1 MSSFNLSGFN
11 KSIQSINNSIKKVVS
26 NMNQVNQQ
34 VVQQHSDVV
43 LHARRLDGD
52 VQQKPEVIK
61 KEVYKLPE
69 GVVLNEKGE
78 AVFQSPKGLKA
89 WSPDDAWGSG
99 VTVGYQAGKYV
110 SFQKGSDEGLKL
122 GINQGYQQGKDEG
135 LKLGINQGYQQGKG
149 EGLKLGN
156 KQGYQLGDEHSYIKG
171 FDAGHNDGF
180 NYGATK
186 YGLFGSGATATVG
199 GTAWS
204 IAKAVKVFG
213 QTSAAAAAASEGPA
227 AATIG
232 AATGVEAAAAGG
244 LLAES
249 AVALSASALVP
260 FALPAI
266 VTGTGVGLLIGAL
279 LQHPNTHSVH
289 GV

>member
-1 MSSFNLSGFN
+1 
-11 KSIQSINNSIKKVVS
+11 
-26 NMNQVNQQ
+26 MNQVNQQ

-110 SFQKGSDEGLKL
+110 SFQKGS
-122 GINQGYQQGKDEG
+122 DEG

>member
-1 MSSFNLSGFN
+1 MFSFNLSGFN
-11 KSIQSINNSIKKVVS
+11 KSIQSINKSINKVVTD
-26 NMNQVNQQ
+26 MHQVNQQ
-34 VVQQHSDVV
+34 ALQQQHQSDVV
-43 LHARRLDGD
+43 LNARRLDGD
-52 VQQKPEVIK
+52 VQKKPEVIK

-69 GVVLNEKGE
+69 GVTLWGD
-78 AVFQSPKGLKA
+78 GKA
-89 WSPDDAWGSG
+89 DFVKPEFVVSGRDADMFFSG
-99 VTVGYQAGKYV
+99 TSIGFPAGKYV
-110 SFQKGSDEGLKL
+110 GFQKGND
-122 GINQGYQQGKDEG
+122 
-135 LKLGINQGYQQGKG
+135 

-156 KQGYQLGDEHSYIKG
+156 KQGYQLGDAHGYIKG
-171 FDAGHNDGF
+171 FDAGHNEGF
-180 NYGATK
+180 HYGAAK
-186 YGLFGSGATATVG
+186 YGMFGSGATATVG
-199 GTAWS
+199 GSAWS
-204 IAKAVKVFG
+204 IAKAIKLFG

>member
-1 MSSFNLSGFN
+1 MH
-11 KSIQSINNSIKKVVS
+11 
-26 NMNQVNQQ
+26 QVNQQ
-34 VVQQHSDVV
+34 ALQQQHQSDVV
-43 LHARRLDGD
+43 LNARRLDGD
-52 VQQKPEVIK
+52 VQKKPEVIK

-69 GVVLNEKGE
+69 GVTLWGDGQASFVKPEFF
-78 AVFQSPKGLKA
+78 VS
-89 WSPDDAWGSG
+89 DRDADMFFSG
-99 VTVGYQAGKYV
+99 TSMGFPAGKYV
-110 SFQKGSDEGLKL
+110 GFQKGSD
-122 GINQGYQQGKDEG
+122 
-135 LKLGINQGYQQGKG
+135 

-156 KQGYQLGDEHSYIKG
+156 KQGYQLGDAHGYIKG

-180 NYGATK
+180 HYGAAK
-186 YGLFGSGATATVG
+186 YGMFGSGATATVG
-199 GTAWS
+199 GSAWS
-204 IAKAVKVFG
+204 IAKAIKLFG
-213 QTSAAAAAASEGPA
+213 QTSAAAASEGPA

>member
-1 MSSFNLSGFN
+1 MFSFNLSGFN
-11 KSIQSINNSIKKVVS
+11 KSIQNINKSINKVVS
-26 NMNQVNQQ
+26 DMHQVNQQ
-34 VVQQHSDVV
+34 ALQQQHQSDVV
-43 LHARRLDGD
+43 LNARRLDGD
-52 VQQKPEVIK
+52 VQKKPEVIK

-69 GVVLNEKGE
+69 GVTLWGDGQASFVKPEF
-78 AVFQSPKGLKA
+78 VVS
-89 WSPDDAWGSG
+89 DRDADMFFSG
-99 VTVGYQAGKYV
+99 TSMGFPAGKYV
-110 SFQKGSDEGLKL
+110 GFQKGSD
-122 GINQGYQQGKDEG
+122 
-135 LKLGINQGYQQGKG
+135 

-156 KQGYQLGDEHSYIKG
+156 KQGYQLGDAHGYIKG

-180 NYGATK
+180 HYGATK

-199 GTAWS
+199 GSAWS
-204 IAKAVKVFG
+204 IAKAIKLFG

-232 AATGVEAAAAGG
+232 AATGIEAAAAGG

-249 AVALSASALVP
+249 AVALSASALLVP
-260 FALPAI
+260 FALPVI

>member
-1 MSSFNLSGFN
+1 MH
-11 KSIQSINNSIKKVVS
+11 
-26 NMNQVNQQ
+26 QVNQKVLQ
-34 VVQQHSDVV
+34 QQHQSDVV
-43 LHARRLDGD
+43 LNARRLDGD
-52 VQQKPEVIK
+52 VQKKPEVIK

-69 GVVLNEKGE
+69 GVELNEKGE
-78 AVFQSPKGLKA
+78 AWFHSPKDLETY
-89 WSPDDAWGSG
+89 SLHDAWGTG
-99 VTVGYQAGKYV
+99 IQDGYQAGKYV
-110 SFQKGSDEGLKL
+110 GFKKGNDEGFKKGSD
-122 GINQGYQQGKDEG
+122 
-135 LKLGINQGYQQGKG
+135 

-156 KQGYQLGDEHSYIKG
+156 KQGYQLGDAHGYIKG

-180 NYGATK
+180 HYGAAK
-186 YGLFGSGATATVG
+186 YGMFGSGATATVG
-199 GTAWS
+199 GSAWS
-204 IAKAVKVFG
+204 IAKAIKLFG

-249 AVALSASALVP
+249 AVALSASALLVP

>member
-1 MSSFNLSGFN
+1 MFSFNLSGFN
-11 KSIQSINNSIKKVVS
+11 KSIQSINKSINKVVS
-26 NMNQVNQQ
+26 DMHQVNQQ
-34 VVQQHSDVV
+34 ALKQQHQSDVV
-43 LHARRLDGD
+43 LNARRLDGD
-52 VQQKPEVIK
+52 VQKKPEVIK

-69 GVVLNEKGE
+69 GVELNEKGE
-78 AVFQSPKGLKA
+78 AGFHSPKDLETY
-89 WSPDDAWGSG
+89 SLHDAWGTG
-99 VTVGYQAGKYV
+99 IQDGYQAGKYV
-110 SFQKGSDEGLKL
+110 GFQKGSD
-122 GINQGYQQGKDEG
+122 
-135 LKLGINQGYQQGKG
+135 

-156 KQGYQLGDEHSYIKG
+156 KQGYQLGDAHGYIKG

-180 NYGATK
+180 HYGAAK
-186 YGLFGSGATATVG
+186 YGMFGSGATATVG
-199 GTAWS
+199 GSAWS
-204 IAKAVKVFG
+204 IAKAIKLFG
-213 QTSAAAAAASEGPA
+213 QTSAAAASEGPA

>member
-69 GVVLNEKGE
+69 GVVLNQKGE
-78 AVFQSPKGLKA
+78 AVFQSPKNLKTYF
-89 WSPDDAWGSG
+89 PDDAWGTG
-99 VTVGYQAGKYV
+99 ITDGYQAGKYV
-110 SFQKGSDEGLKL
+110 GFKKGSD
-122 GINQGYQQGKDEG
+122 
-135 LKLGINQGYQQGKG
+135 

-156 KQGYQLGDEHSYIKG
+156 KQGYQLGDAHGYIKG

>member
-122 GINQGYQQGKDEG
+122 GINQGYQQGK
-135 LKLGINQGYQQGKG
+135 G

-249 AVALSASALVP
+249 ALALSASALVP
-260 FALPAI
+260 FALPVI
-266 VTGTGVGLLIGAL
+266 VTGTGVGLLIGSF

>member
-1 MSSFNLSGFN
+1 MFSFNLSGFN
-11 KSIQSINNSIKKVVS
+11 KSIQSINNSINKVVS
-26 NMNQVNQQ
+26 DMHQVNQQ
-34 VVQQHSDVV
+34 ALQQQHQSEVV
-43 LHARRLDGD
+43 LNARRLDGD
-52 VQQKPEVIK
+52 VQKKPEVIK

-69 GVVLNEKGE
+69 GVELNERGE
-78 AVFQSPKGLKA
+78 AGFHQPKNLKTY
-89 WSPDDAWGSG
+89 SPDDAWGTG
-99 VTVGYQAGKYV
+99 ITDGYQAGKYV
-110 SFQKGSDEGLKL
+110 GFQKGND
-122 GINQGYQQGKDEG
+122 
-135 LKLGINQGYQQGKG
+135 

-156 KQGYQLGDEHSYIKG
+156 KQGYQLGDAHGYIKG

-180 NYGATK
+180 HYGATK

-199 GTAWS
+199 GSAWS
-204 IAKAVKVFG
+204 IAKAIKLFG

-232 AATGVEAAAAGG
+232 AATGIEAAAAGG

-249 AVALSASALVP
+249 AVALSASALLVP
-260 FALPAI
+260 FALPVI

>member
-1 MSSFNLSGFN
+1 MFSFNLSGFN
-11 KSIQSINNSIKKVVS
+11 KSIQSINKSINKVVS
-26 NMNQVNQQ
+26 DMHQVNQQ
-34 VVQQHSDVV
+34 ALKQQHQSDVV
-43 LHARRLDGD
+43 LNARRLDGD
-52 VQQKPEVIK
+52 VQKKPEVIK

-69 GVVLNEKGE
+69 GVELNEKGE
-78 AVFQSPKGLKA
+78 AGFHSPKDLETY
-89 WSPDDAWGSG
+89 SLHDAWGTG
-99 VTVGYQAGKYV
+99 IQDGYQAGKYV
-110 SFQKGSDEGLKL
+110 GFQKGSD
-122 GINQGYQQGKDEG
+122 
-135 LKLGINQGYQQGKG
+135 

-156 KQGYQLGDEHSYIKG
+156 KQGYQLGDAHGYIKG

-180 NYGATK
+180 HYGAAK
-186 YGLFGSGATATVG
+186 YGMFGSGATATVG
-199 GTAWS
+199 GSAWS
-204 IAKAVKVFG
+204 IAKAIKLFG

>member
-99 VTVGYQAGKYV
+99 VMVGYQAGKYV

-122 GINQGYQQGKDEG
+122 GINQGYQQGKD
-135 LKLGINQGYQQGKG
+135 

-249 AVALSASALVP
+249 ALALSASALVP
-260 FALPAI
+260 FALPVI
-266 VTGTGVGLLIGAL
+266 VTGTGVGLLIGSF

>member
-1 MSSFNLSGFN
+1 MFSFNLSGFN
-11 KSIQSINNSIKKVVS
+11 KSIQSINKSINKVVS
-26 NMNQVNQQ
+26 DMHQVNQQ
-34 VVQQHSDVV
+34 ALQQQHQSDVV

-135 LKLGINQGYQQGKG
+135 LKLG
-149 EGLKLGN
+149 N

-213 QTSAAAAAASEGPA
+213 QTSSAAASEGPA

-249 AVALSASALVP
+249 ALALSASALVP

>member
-1 MSSFNLSGFN
+1 M
-11 KSIQSINNSIKKVVS
+11 
-26 NMNQVNQQ
+26 
-34 VVQQHSDVV
+34 
-43 LHARRLDGD
+43 
-52 VQQKPEVIK
+52 QK
-61 KEVYKLPE
+61 L
-69 GVVLNEKGE
+69 
-78 AVFQSPKGLKA
+78 LK
-89 WSPDDAWGSG
+89 
-99 VTVGYQAGKYV
+99 
-110 SFQKGSDEGLKL
+110 F
-122 GINQGYQQGKDEG
+122 
-135 LKLGINQGYQQGKG
+135 
-149 EGLKLGN
+149 
-156 KQGYQLGDEHSYIKG
+156 
-171 FDAGHNDGF
+171 
-180 NYGATK
+180 
-186 YGLFGSGATATVG
+186 
-199 GTAWS
+199 
-204 IAKAVKVFG
+204 FG

>member
-1 MSSFNLSGFN
+1 MH
-11 KSIQSINNSIKKVVS
+11 
-26 NMNQVNQQ
+26 QVNQQ
-34 VVQQHSDVV
+34 ALQQQHQSDVV
-43 LHARRLDGD
+43 FNARRLDGD
-52 VQQKPEVIK
+52 VQKKPEVIK

-69 GVVLNEKGE
+69 GVELNERGE
-78 AVFQSPKGLKA
+78 AEFHQPKNLKTY
-89 WSPDDAWGSG
+89 SPDDAWGTG
-99 VTVGYQAGKYV
+99 ITDGYQAGKYV
-110 SFQKGSDEGLKL
+110 GFQKGND
-122 GINQGYQQGKDEG
+122 
-135 LKLGINQGYQQGKG
+135 

-156 KQGYQLGDEHSYIKG
+156 KQGYQLGDAHGYIKG

-180 NYGATK
+180 HYGAAK
-186 YGLFGSGATATVG
+186 YGMFGSGATATVG
-199 GTAWS
+199 GSAWS
-204 IAKAVKVFG
+204 IAKAIKLFG